1 MMDDTGIEPAFSV
14 VDADVEPL
22 PLITHDSEIRVL
34 YIANENY
41 ESCFFGSFHTSA
53 ENEKIHTTVKK

>member
-1 MMDDTGIEPAFSV
+1 MDDTGIEPAFSV

-41 ESCFFGSFHTSA
+41 ESCFFRQFSH
-53 ENEKIHTTVKK
+53 